1 MMSPQT
7 TFRNKSLVKIPLSL
21 CLSHTPFVSLSP
33 PVSLSVSLSP
43 SSPSPGSSV
52 LQSVSQSSQDK
63 ITKLENELNA
73 KIDENS
79 VQRKALETSWNDNN
93 DLKRTLA
100 EIKAECENLR
110 SQIGFGKSLSPSI
123 NLAMLETY

>member
-7 TFRNKSLVKIPLSL
+7 TFRNKSQVKIPQSL
-21 CLSHTPFVSLSP
+21 CLSHILPS
-33 PVSLSVSLSP
+33 SVSLALSVSP

-100 EIKAECENLR
+100 ELKAECENLR
-110 SQIGFGKSLSPSI
+110 SQIGFGKSLSLSTHQPRH
-123 NLAMLETY
+123 A